1 MTDLSPEDQ
10 AAIQGGLEAETLLGM
25 PFFVK
30 MLEDLTLSTA
40 LEILEIDPDDL
51 KGSEKRE
58 RLYWKSVGLQDLQAE
73 VHGRVAR
80 KAEVLDRLEQLAELE
95 DQ

>member
-30 MLEDLTLSTA
+30 MLEDLTLSAA
-40 LEILEIDPDDL
+40 LEILEIDPDDP
-51 KGSEKRE
+51 KGTDKRE
-58 RLYWKSVGLQDLQAE
+58 RLYWKSQGLQA
-73 VHGRVAR
+73 
-80 KAEVLDRLEQLAELE
+80 LEQR
-95 DQ
+95 